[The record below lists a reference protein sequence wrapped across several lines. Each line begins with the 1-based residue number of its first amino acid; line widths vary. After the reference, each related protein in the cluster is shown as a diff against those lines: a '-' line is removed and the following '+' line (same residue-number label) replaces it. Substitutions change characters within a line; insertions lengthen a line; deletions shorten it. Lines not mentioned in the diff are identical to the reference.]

1 MDSKRTAISRKKAS
15 RPLRAALR
23 LDAIHGRVLDFGCG
37 KGKDVDELQ
46 DLGYK
51 VIGYDPNFRP
61 AKPRGR
67 FQTVLMT
74 YVINVLQTKERNE
87 ALLKAWSYVKKGG
100 RLIVTAR
107 TEREVYVE
115 ALKGNWET
123 VAWGYRTG
131 SGTFQRGYTLYALQ
145 TLMRKKLDGIKTM
158 QTGPVNAGGVMV
170 ILLKD

>member
-15 RPLRAALR
+15 RPLRAALK
-23 LDAIHGRVLDFGCG
+23 LDAVQGRVLDFGCG
-37 KGKDVDELQ
+37 KGMDVAELL

-51 VIGYDPNFRP
+51 VKGYDPNFWP
-61 AKPRGR
+61 VKPRGR

-74 YVINVLQTKERNE
+74 YVVNVLQTAERNE
-87 ALLKAWSYVKKGG
+87 ALQKAWGYVKKGG
-100 RLIVTAR
+100 RFIVTAR
-107 TEREVYVE
+107 TEREIYVA

-145 TLMRKKLDGIKTM
+145 RLLRKELDGIKNM
-158 QTGPVNAGGVMV
+158 QTGPINAGGVMV
-170 ILLKD
+170 ILLKG